1 MKKIITVIAAVLML
15 AGTLAAC
22 GKDKEKQATP
32 DSAAKETVAATTAET
47 VKVAETTAEGGVTF
61 KNGEGNT
68 VTTDKNGDIT
78 SVKDKNGE
86 VIEITEYITTHHY
99 TITNEGDSG
108 DNSAPAEKDQESDS
122 KGSSS
127 KAESKAEDK
136 SASSAAEKDEEPT
149 SREVIIPDGQDEYE
163 LPII

>member
-1 MKKIITVIAAVLML
+1 MFPAVQRENIQVG
-15 AGTLAAC
+15 AGLRL
-22 GKDKEKQATP
+22 
-32 DSAAKETVAATTAET
+32 TAR
-47 VKVAETTAEGGVTF
+47 
-61 KNGEGNT
+61 N
-68 VTTDKNGDIT
+68 
-78 SVKDKNGE
+78 
-86 VIEITEYITTHHY
+86 ITTHHY

>member
-1 MKKIITVIAAVLML
+1 MKKIITVVAAVLML
-15 AGTLAAC
+15 TGTLAAC
-22 GKDKEKQATP
+22 GKNQEKQATP
-32 DSAAKETVAATTAET
+32 DSTEKATVAATSAET
-47 VKVAETTAEGGVTF
+47 VKPTQKAT
-61 KNGEGNT
+61 EGNT
-68 VTTDKNGDIT
+68 AETDSEGNTIEKDKDGTII